1 MNILAL
7 DTSLRDASLAV
18 AKNGKIVRAKNYAFK
33 KDMSARLSCHIESI
47 LKAASLTFKKV
58 DVLVVGLGPGSFTGL
73 RVGLATA
80 KAISYSLNIPIIGV
94 ASLDA
99 IAYGLP
105 EDDAQICVVMDARRN
120 LLYACR
126 YEKKE
131 GQLKR
136 LSDYMLVSA
145 EDLLKTVKGQTIFA
159 GDGISIEK
167 GAFLKHPGAAF
178 APEKYWAPQA
188 KHLIALAQKRIAKKD
203 FDEARTLVPIYLYAE
218 DCQVVNR

>member
-18 AKNGKIVRAKNYAFK
+18 AKDGKVVRTKNYGFK
-33 KDMSARLSCHIESI
+33 KDLSAKLSGYIESI
-47 LKAASLTFKKV
+47 LKAASLTIKKV
-58 DVLVVGLGPGSFTGL
+58 DVIVVGLGPGSFTGL

-80 KAISYSLNIPIIGV
+80 KAISYSLRIPIIGV

-99 IAYGLP
+99 IAYGVP
-105 EDDAQICVVMDARRN
+105 QEDAQICVILDARRN

-126 YEKKE
+126 YEKKG

-136 LSDYMLVSA
+136 VDDYMLVPM
-145 EDLLKTVKGQTIFA
+145 EELLKTVKGQTVFV
-159 GDGISIEK
+159 GDGINIGKERV
-167 GAFLKHPGAAF
+167 LKHPGATLA
-178 APEKYWAPQA
+178 AEKYGAPQA
-188 KHLIALAQKRIAKKD
+188 KHLIALASSRIAKKD
-203 FDEARTLVPIYLYAE
+203 FDEAATLVPIYLYAE